1 MISSI
6 KLHTT
11 GSNSK
16 RLLSDGHFH
25 RTQLGATCLTF
36 VSTSSRVTLA
46 TPTKNGGGRG
56 FTTEDGKE
64 KHEKQVQKKN
74 KQRNKQEKQESCLN
88 HCTEVSDPDGT
99 IGDDGLIFFILFIF
113 SASPVGFMA
122 YLITYSQPRFIT
134 RSVPRI

>member
-36 VSTSSRVTLA
+36 VSTSSRMTLA
-46 TPTKNGGGRG
+46 TPTK
-56 FTTEDGKE
+56 TEETEGLLQRME
-64 KHEKQVQKKN
+64 KKNTKKN
-74 KQRNKQEKQESCLN
+74 KSRKNKQTEKTRVLFKPLHRSIRPRRRRR
-88 HCTEVSDPDGT
+88 PD
-99 IGDDGLIFFILFIF
+99 FFFFFF
-113 SASPVGFMA
+113 SASPGGVYGISNNVFTA
-122 YLITYSQPRFIT
+122 LFYHTDIDTHI
-134 RSVPRI
+134 